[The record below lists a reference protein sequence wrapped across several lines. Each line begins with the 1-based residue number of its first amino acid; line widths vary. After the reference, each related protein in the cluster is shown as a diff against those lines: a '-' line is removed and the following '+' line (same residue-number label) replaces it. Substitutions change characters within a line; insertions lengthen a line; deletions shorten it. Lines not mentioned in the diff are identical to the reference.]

1 MSQSLF
7 SQPLN
12 VINVGIAMFSDD
24 LKKQHVEVTQLDW
37 TPPGQGNMQVVQ
49 ALDNIADS
57 PLADKIAAANQQAL
71 ERIIQSHPVLI
82 GFDQAINVVPGMTAK
97 TILHAGPPITWE
109 KMCGAMKGAVT
120 GALVFEGLAKDL
132 DEAAELAASGEIT
145 FSPCHEHDC
154 VGSMA
159 GVTSASMFMHI
170 VKNKTYG
177 NIAYTNMSE
186 QMAKILR
193 MGAND
198 QSVIDRLNWMRDVQG
213 PILRDAMKII
223 GEIDL
228 RLMLAQALH
237 MGDECHNRNN
247 AGTTLLIQALT
258 PGIIQAGYSVE
269 QQREVFEFV
278 ASSDYFSGPTWMAM
292 CKAAMDA
299 AHGIEYSTVVTT
311 MARNGVEFGLR
322 VSGLPGQWFTGPAQ
336 QVIGPMFAG
345 YKPEDSGLD
354 IGDSAITETYGIGGF
369 AMATAPAIVAL
380 VGGTVEEAIDFS
392 RQMREITLGENP
404 NVTIPLLGFMGVP
417 SAIDITRVGSSG
429 ILPVINTAIAHKDAG
444 VGMIG
449 AGIVHPPFACFE
461 KAILAGANVT
471 ASDLHVHA
479 GCGVNALS
487 GLRMAQESVGL
498 ISVAHQAFV
507 TIAGCGV
514 NALSGLRMAQESVGL
529 ISVAHQAFVTTAGCG
544 VDALSGLRVARESV
558 GLISVAHQA
567 FVTIAGCG
575 VNALSGLRVAR
586 EL

>member
-1 MSQSLF
+1 MSRPTLF

-12 VINVGIAMFSDD
+12 VINIGIARFSED
-24 LKKQHVEVTQLDW
+24 LKQQHVAVTQLDW
-37 TPPGQGNMQVVQ
+37 TPPGLGNLEVVRV
-49 ALDNIADS
+49 LDQ
-57 PLADKIAAANQQAL
+57 LAVPQLAEKIAAANAQAL
-71 ERIIQSHPVLI
+71 ERIVQSHPVLV
-82 GFDQAINVVPGMTAK
+82 GYDQAINVVPGMTRN
-97 TILHAGPPITWE
+97 TILHAGPPVSWE
-109 KMCGAMKGAVT
+109 NMCGAMKGAVT
-120 GALVFEGLAKDL
+120 GALVFEGLARDL
-132 DEAAELAASGEIT
+132 DDAAQLAASGEIV

-170 VKNKTYG
+170 VENKTYG
-177 NIAYTNMSE
+177 NRAYTNLSE

-198 QSVIDRLNWMRDVQG
+198 QSVIDRLNWMRDVLG
-213 PILRDAMKII
+213 PMLRDAMKLA

-258 PGIIQAGYSVE
+258 PYLIQTDFSVA
-269 QQREVFEFV
+269 QQKEVFDFV

-311 MARNGVEFGLR
+311 MARNGYKFGLR

-345 YKPEDSGLD
+345 FKPEDSGLD

-380 VGGTVEEAIDFS
+380 VGGTVDEAVDFS

-404 NVTIPLLGFMGVP
+404 NVTIPLLNFMGIP
-417 SAIDITRVGSSG
+417 TAIDITRVGNSG

-444 VGMIG
+444 IGMIG
-449 AGIVHPPFACFE
+449 AGIVHPPFDCFE
-461 KAILAGANVT
+461 KALLAF
-471 ASDLHVHA
+471 SDRY
-479 GCGVNALS
+479 S
-487 GLRMAQESVGL
+487 Q
-498 ISVAHQAFV
+498 
-507 TIAGCGV
+507 
-514 NALSGLRMAQESVGL
+514 
-529 ISVAHQAFVTTAGCG
+529 
-544 VDALSGLRVARESV
+544 
-558 GLISVAHQA
+558 
-567 FVTIAGCG
+567 
-575 VNALSGLRVAR
+575 
-586 EL
+586 

>member
-1 MSQSLF
+1 MMTTLF
-7 SQPLN
+7 NQPLN
-12 VINVGIAMFSDD
+12 VINVGIELFSAD
-24 LKKQHVEVTQLDW
+24 LKKQHIPVTQLDW
-37 TPPGQGNMQVVQ
+37 TPPGQGNLQVVE
-49 ALDNIADS
+49 ALDQLALA
-57 PLADKIAAANQQAL
+57 PLADKIAAANKIAL
-71 ERIIQSHPVLI
+71 ERIIQSHPVLV
-82 GFDQAINVVPGMTAK
+82 GYDQAINVVPGMTRT
-97 TILHAGPPITWE
+97 TILHAGPPVSWE
-109 KMCGAMKGAVT
+109 NMCGAMKGAVT
-120 GALVFEGLAKDL
+120 GALVFEGLARDI
-132 DEAAELAASGEIT
+132 DDAERVAASGAIT

-170 VKNKTYG
+170 VENKTYG
-177 NIAYTNMSE
+177 NRAFTNLSE

-198 QSVIDRLNWMRDVQG
+198 QSVIDRLNWMRDVLG
-213 PILRDAMKII
+213 PMLRDAMKII

-258 PGIIQAGYSVE
+258 PGLIQAGYPVA

-311 MARNGVEFGLR
+311 MARNGYEFGLR
-322 VSGLPGQWFTGPAQ
+322 ISGLPGQWFTGPAQ

-345 YKPEDSGLD
+345 YRPEDSGLD

-380 VGGTVEEAIDFS
+380 VGGTVDEAIDFS

-404 NVTIPLLGFMGVP
+404 NVTIPLLSFMGIP
-417 SAIDITRVGSSG
+417 TAIDITKVAGSG

-444 VGMIG
+444 IGMIG
-449 AGIVHPPFACFE
+449 AGIVHPPFSCFE
-461 KAILAGANVT
+461 KALLT
-471 ASDLHVHA
+471 FRDRYFL
-479 GCGVNALS
+479 
-487 GLRMAQESVGL
+487 
-498 ISVAHQAFV
+498 
-507 TIAGCGV
+507 
-514 NALSGLRMAQESVGL
+514 
-529 ISVAHQAFVTTAGCG
+529 
-544 VDALSGLRVARESV
+544 
-558 GLISVAHQA
+558 
-567 FVTIAGCG
+567 
-575 VNALSGLRVAR
+575 
-586 EL
+586 

>member
-299 AHGIEYSTVVTT
+299 AHGIEYSPWSPPWRVT
-311 MARNGVEFGLR
+311 ASSSACGSAACRGN
-322 VSGLPGQWFTGPAQ
+322 GLPARRSRSSARCLP
-336 QVIGPMFAG
+336 VISRKIRGWI
-345 YKPEDSGLD
+345 S
-354 IGDSAITETYGIGGF
+354 
-369 AMATAPAIVAL
+369 ATAPSPKPTVSADLRWRPRPRSLRWWAARWKRLSISPVRCVKSPLAKTPTSPFRCSVLWACRRQSTSPAWVA
-380 VGGTVEEAIDFS
+380 A
-392 RQMREITLGENP
+392 
-404 NVTIPLLGFMGVP
+404 
-417 SAIDITRVGSSG
+417 
-429 ILPVINTAIAHKDAG
+429 
-444 VGMIG
+444 
-449 AGIVHPPFACFE
+449 
-461 KAILAGANVT
+461 
-471 ASDLHVHA
+471 
-479 GCGVNALS
+479 
-487 GLRMAQESVGL
+487 
-498 ISVAHQAFV
+498 AF
-507 TIAGCGV
+507 C
-514 NALSGLRMAQESVGL
+514 R
-529 ISVAHQAFVTTAGCG
+529 
-544 VDALSGLRVARESV
+544 
-558 GLISVAHQA
+558 
-567 FVTIAGCG
+567 
-575 VNALSGLRVAR
+575 
-586 EL
+586 

>member
-1 MSQSLF
+1 MTTLF
-7 SQPLN
+7 KQPLS
-12 VINVGIAMFSDD
+12 VINVGIEMFSDD
-24 LKKQHVEVTQLDW
+24 LKKQPAPVTHLNW
-37 TPPGQGNMQVVQ
+37 TPPGQGNVAVIR
-49 ALDNIADS
+49 ALDQIEGNAA
-57 PLADKIAAANQQAL
+57 LQEKIEAANAQAL
-71 ERIIQSHPVLI
+71 ERIIQSQPVLI
-82 GFDQAINVVPGMTAK
+82 GYDQAINVVPGMTK
-97 TILHAGPPITWE
+97 NTILHAGPPVEW
-109 KMCGAMKGAVT
+109 KDMCGAMKGAVT

-132 DEAAELAASGEIT
+132 TDAERVAASGEII

-170 VKNKTYG
+170 VENKTYG
-177 NIAYTNMSE
+177 NRAFTNLSE

-198 QSVIDRLNWMRDVQG
+198 QSVIDRLNWMRDVLG
-213 PILRDAMKII
+213 PMLRDAMKIV

-258 PGIIQAGYSVE
+258 TGIIQTDFSVA
-269 QQREVFEFV
+269 QQKEVFDFV

-292 CKAAMDA
+292 CKASMDA

-311 MARNGVEFGLR
+311 MARNGYEFGLR
-322 VSGLPGQWFTGPAQ
+322 ISGLPGQWFTGPSQ

-380 VGGTVEEAIDFS
+380 VGGTVEEAVDFS

-404 NVTIPLLGFMGVP
+404 NVTIPLLGFMGIP
-417 SAIDITRVGSSG
+417 TAIDITKVSASG

-444 VGMIG
+444 IGMIG
-449 AGIVHPPFACFE
+449 AGIVHPPFDCFE
-461 KAILAGANVT
+461 KAMLAYAEKY
-471 ASDLHVHA
+471 A
-479 GCGVNALS
+479 
-487 GLRMAQESVGL
+487 
-498 ISVAHQAFV
+498 
-507 TIAGCGV
+507 
-514 NALSGLRMAQESVGL
+514 
-529 ISVAHQAFVTTAGCG
+529 
-544 VDALSGLRVARESV
+544 
-558 GLISVAHQA
+558 
-567 FVTIAGCG
+567 
-575 VNALSGLRVAR
+575 
-586 EL
+586 

>member
-82 GFDQAINVVPGMTAK
+82 GFDQAINVVPGMTPK

-132 DEAAELAASGEIT
+132 DEATELAASGEIT

-186 QMAKILR
+186 QMVKILR

-198 QSVIDRLNWMRDVQG
+198 QSVIERLNWMRDVLG
-213 PILRDAMKII
+213 PMLRDAMKLA

-228 RLMLAQALH
+228 HLMLAQALH

-247 AGTTLLIQALT
+247 AGTALLIQTLT
-258 PGIIQAGYSVE
+258 PWIIQTGYPVE

-278 ASSDYFSGPTWMAM
+278 LSSDYFSGPTWMAM

-322 VSGLPGQWFTGPAQ
+322 ISGLPGQWFTGPAQ

-345 YKPEDSGLD
+345 YKLEDSGRD
-354 IGDSAITETYGIGGF
+354 IGDSAITETYGVGGF
-369 AMATAPAIVAL
+369 AMATAPAIVSL
-380 VGGTVEEAIDFS
+380 VGGTVDEAIDFS
-392 RQMREITLGENP
+392 RKMREITLGENP
-404 NVTIPLLGFMGVP
+404 NVTIPLLGFMGVTT
-417 SAIDITRVGSSG
+417 AIDITRVGSTG

-444 VGMIG
+444 IGMIG
-449 AGIVHPPFACFE
+449 AGIVHPPFTCFE
-461 KAILAGANVT
+461 KAILNWR
-471 ASDLHVHA
+471 DHY
-479 GCGVNALS
+479 C
-487 GLRMAQESVGL
+487 Q
-498 ISVAHQAFV
+498 
-507 TIAGCGV
+507 
-514 NALSGLRMAQESVGL
+514 
-529 ISVAHQAFVTTAGCG
+529 
-544 VDALSGLRVARESV
+544 
-558 GLISVAHQA
+558 
-567 FVTIAGCG
+567 
-575 VNALSGLRVAR
+575 
-586 EL
+586 

>member
-1 MSQSLF
+1 
-7 SQPLN
+7 
-12 VINVGIAMFSDD
+12 
-24 LKKQHVEVTQLDW
+24 
-37 TPPGQGNMQVVQ
+37 
-49 ALDNIADS
+49 
-57 PLADKIAAANQQAL
+57 
-71 ERIIQSHPVLI
+71 
-82 GFDQAINVVPGMTAK
+82 
-97 TILHAGPPITWE
+97 
-109 KMCGAMKGAVT
+109 MKGAVT

-258 PGIIQAGYSVE
+258 PGIIQAGYSVA

-336 QVIGPMFAG
+336 QVIGRCLLVISRKIRG
-345 YKPEDSGLD
+345 WIS
-354 IGDSAITETYGIGGF
+354 
-369 AMATAPAIVAL
+369 ATAPSQNLRYWRVCHGDRACNRRA
-380 VGGTVEEAIDFS
+380 GGGHGGRGYRF
-392 RQMREITLGENP
+392 L
-404 NVTIPLLGFMGVP
+404 P
-417 SAIDITRVGSSG
+417 SDARNHPWRKPQRHHSAARFYGRAVGSR
-429 ILPVINTAIAHKDAG
+429 H
-444 VGMIG
+444 
-449 AGIVHPPFACFE
+449 HPR
-461 KAILAGANVT
+461 G
-471 ASDLHVHA
+471 
-479 GCGVNALS
+479 
-487 GLRMAQESVGL
+487 
-498 ISVAHQAFV
+498 
-507 TIAGCGV
+507 
-514 NALSGLRMAQESVGL
+514 
-529 ISVAHQAFVTTAGCG
+529 
-544 VDALSGLRVARESV
+544 
-558 GLISVAHQA
+558 
-567 FVTIAGCG
+567 
-575 VNALSGLRVAR
+575 
-586 EL
+586 

>member
-1 MSQSLF
+1 MSLF
-7 SQPLN
+7 NQPLN

-24 LKKQHVEVTQLDW
+24 LKKQNIPVTQLDW
-37 TPPGQGNMQVVQ
+37 TPPGQGNLDVVKSLDAIAGP
-49 ALDNIADS
+49 ALAEKVATANK
-57 PLADKIAAANQQAL
+57 LAV

-82 GFDQAINVVPGMTAK
+82 GYDQAINVVPGMTRN
-97 TILHAGPPITWE
+97 TILHAGPPVVWE

-120 GALVFEGLAKDL
+120 GALVFEGLAANLED
-132 DEAAELAASGEIT
+132 AAELAASGEII

-170 VKNKTYG
+170 VENKTYG
-177 NIAYTNMSE
+177 NRAYTNLSE

-198 QSVIDRLNWMRDVQG
+198 QSVIDRLIWMRDVLG
-213 PILRDAMKII
+213 PMLRDAMKLA

-258 PGIIQAGYSVE
+258 PWIIQTDFTVA
-269 QQREVFEFV
+269 QQKEVFDFV

-322 VSGLPGQWFTGPAQ
+322 VSGLPGHWFTGPAQ

-380 VGGTVEEAIDFS
+380 VGGTVDEAIDFS

-404 NVTIPLLGFMGVP
+404 NITIPLLSFMGVP
-417 SAIDITRVGSSG
+417 TAIDITRVGDSG

-444 VGMIG
+444 IGMIG
-449 AGIVHPPFACFE
+449 AGIVHPPFECFE
-461 KAILAGANVT
+461 KALLAF
-471 ASDLHVHA
+471 
-479 GCGVNALS
+479 S
-487 GLRMAQESVGL
+487 GRYS
-498 ISVAHQAFV
+498 F
-507 TIAGCGV
+507 
-514 NALSGLRMAQESVGL
+514 
-529 ISVAHQAFVTTAGCG
+529 
-544 VDALSGLRVARESV
+544 
-558 GLISVAHQA
+558 
-567 FVTIAGCG
+567 
-575 VNALSGLRVAR
+575 
-586 EL
+586 

>member
-1 MSQSLF
+1 MSLF
-7 SQPLN
+7 TQPLN

-24 LKKQHVEVTQLDW
+24 LKKQHVPVSLLDW
-37 TPPGQGNMQVVQ
+37 TPPGLGNLAVV
-49 ALDNIADS
+49 ACLDR
-57 PLADKIAAANQQAL
+57 IAAPELARKVEAANKLAL
-71 ERIIQSHPVLI
+71 ERIIQSHPVLV
-82 GFDQAINVVPGMTAK
+82 GYEQAIDVVPGMTRN
-97 TILHAGPPITWE
+97 TILHAGPPVRWE
-109 KMCGAMKGAVT
+109 NMCGAMQGAVT
-120 GALVFEGLAKDL
+120 GALVFEGLAKNL
-132 DEAAELAASGEIT
+132 DDAAALAASGEIN

-170 VKNKTYG
+170 VENKTYG
-177 NIAYTNMSE
+177 NRAYTNMSE

-198 QSVIDRLNWMRDVQG
+198 QSVIDRLNWMRDVLG
-213 PILRDAMKII
+213 PMLRDAMKLA

-258 PGIIQAGYSVE
+258 PWIIQTNFPVA
-269 QQREVFEFV
+269 QQKEVFDFV

-322 VSGLPGQWFTGPAQ
+322 VSSLPGQWFTGPAQ

-380 VGGTVEEAIDFS
+380 VGGTVDEAVDFS

-404 NVTIPLLGFMGVP
+404 NVTIPLLSFMGVP
-417 SAIDITRVGSSG
+417 TAIDITRVGDTG

-449 AGIVHPPFACFE
+449 AGIVNPPFECFE
-461 KAILAGANVT
+461 KALLAF
-471 ASDLHVHA
+471 SERYSL
-479 GCGVNALS
+479 
-487 GLRMAQESVGL
+487 
-498 ISVAHQAFV
+498 
-507 TIAGCGV
+507 
-514 NALSGLRMAQESVGL
+514 
-529 ISVAHQAFVTTAGCG
+529 
-544 VDALSGLRVARESV
+544 
-558 GLISVAHQA
+558 
-567 FVTIAGCG
+567 
-575 VNALSGLRVAR
+575 
-586 EL
+586 